1 MSSNLKNRTYTS
13 ISLIIL
19 VILMFKFDY
28 ILIYSLIILSVMA
41 ILEFLNLIK
50 KILIN
55 KIYKIL
61 LNFIFIFYIAIICII
76 CVYFFSFLH
85 LKILIFIILFG
96 SISSD
101 IGGYIVGKNFQ
112 GPKLT
117 KISPKKTIS
126 GALGSVI
133 FTNLTMVGLTFYY
146 TSNMNY
152 NIFVIAT
159 VTSIAC
165 QLGDLLFSFLKRK
178 AKIKD
183 TGKFLPGHGGVLDRL
198 DGILVGVPVGLITF
212 IKFI

>member
-1 MSSNLKNRTYTS
+1 MSSSLKNRAYTS
-13 ISLIIL
+13 IALIIL

-28 ILIYSLIILSVMA
+28 ILIYSLIILSVTA
-41 ILEFLNLIK
+41 ILEFLNLVK
-50 KILIN
+50 KIFIN
-55 KIYKIL
+55 KLYKIL
-61 LNFIFIFYIAIICII
+61 LNTIFISYIALLCIICI
-76 CVYFFSFLH
+76 YFFSFIH
-85 LKILIFIILFG
+85 LKILILIILFG

-101 IGGYIVGKNFQ
+101 IGGYVVGKNFK

-126 GALGSVI
+126 GALGSII
-133 FTNLTMVGLTFYY
+133 FTNLTIVGLIFYY
-146 TSNMNY
+146 TSNMSY
-152 NIFVIAT
+152 NILVIAT